1 MRGMAIDLSL
11 KGLENGIRLMV
22 PLLLLGVLFL
32 FSVTALPWSVMGAVK
47 PQLVLVAIYYW
58 AIYRP
63 TLVPPYLCFAVG
75 LMIDIISGL
84 PLGLNAVVLTLVQ
97 LVVRNQRQFLMAQA
111 YFTIWAVFVLVGFLA
126 LFLEWGMFGLAQ
138 MIWPPILPVMLSATT
153 TVLLFPVVT
162 FFLVLTHRILPITQ
176 TPYS

>member
-1 MRGMAIDLSL
+1 MTMAIDLSL

-22 PLLLLGVLFL
+22 PLLLLAVLFL
-32 FSVTALPWSVMGAVK
+32 FSVTALPWSVMGTVK
-47 PQLVLVAIYYW
+47 PQLVLAAVYYW

-63 TLVPPYLCFAVG
+63 TLVPPYLCFAIG
-75 LMIDIISGL
+75 LMIDIVSGL

-97 LVVRNQRQFLMAQA
+97 WVVRDQRQFLMAQA
-111 YFTIWAVFVLVGFLA
+111 YLTIWAIFILIGFLA
-126 LFLEWGMFGLAQ
+126 LFLEWAMFGLVQ
-138 MIWPPILPVMLSATT
+138 MMWTPVLPVMLSAAA

-162 FFLVLTHRILPITQ
+162 FFLVMTHRILPITQ